1 MSRTD
6 VADQHTS
13 VAMATATESLDL
25 SGVHRT
31 LESWRRIAWLTAA
44 HGHDGYR
51 QLLARA
57 EERSRTGAREPG
69 SVSLDQVKALI
80 AERLG

>member
-1 MSRTD
+1 
-6 VADQHTS
+6 
-13 VAMATATESLDL
+13 MAAATESLDL

-31 LESWRRIAWLTAA
+31 LESWRRIAWLTSA
-44 HGHDGYR
+44 HGHDAYR
-51 QLLARA
+51 RLLAGA
-57 EERSRTGAREPG
+57 QERSRTGERAPG